1 MPPETVP
8 APPQRPRRVA
18 LLLLGASLVLAAGG
32 ALWFLQFASQVR
44 RDPALIY
51 REPATLEKL
60 LERAND
66 AERAGDRATAITT
79 YRFVMAVGQGGGAAG
94 GRPPPPRPR
103 GGGPPPPPTRAHNTH
118 TQPNS
123 FHFFLSSLLKK
134 KKKNKIDH
142 V

>member
-8 APPQRPRRVA
+8 ASPQRTRRVA

-79 YRFVMAVGQGGGAAG
+79 YRFVMAVGQGVGGGGGAEGEG
-94 GRPPPPRPR
+94 GDPTRQLVAARSGVPRPPSAAR
-103 GGGPPPPPTRAHNTH
+103 T
-118 TQPNS
+118 S
-123 FHFFLSSLLKK
+123 
-134 KKKNKIDH
+134 D
-142 V
+142 